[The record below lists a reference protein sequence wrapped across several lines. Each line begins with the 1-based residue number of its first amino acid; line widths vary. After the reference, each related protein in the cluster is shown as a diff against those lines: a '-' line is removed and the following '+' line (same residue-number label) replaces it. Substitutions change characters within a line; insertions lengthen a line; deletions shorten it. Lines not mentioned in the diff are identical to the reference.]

1 MYKRQ
6 VGRKIAGSNGF
17 GYGYVVGQGSSV
29 SNVTITDGGENYVTA
44 TDLETITLVGSG
56 SGLKLS
62 ITTDNDGVITGIA
75 GTTATGNGYRVG
87 DVVGIVTTL
96 GRDARI
102 SIDSITGLDT
112 LYLSN
117 VQGEKGASKTF
128 QVGAA
133 VSYYNDSG
141 TVVSL
146 GSTDITNRTIE
157 GTGLNSGSYLNIKHF
172 DHGMYS
178 NTNSVILTD
187 VEPDTTPTTLSS
199 SVTITETGTI
209 SIASTTGFDT
219 FEGQSVGVGY
229 TGYVLIGDEI
239 ISYTAVN
246 SGSLTIGTRGIDNT
260 KTQPHSFGNNV
271 YKYELGGVS
280 LRRINGVENVVS
292 NLENEIDG
300 YNVQIDMSTNG
311 NDRSGDGTTS
321 NAPKLSFNYE
331 SSVGGSN
338 VKATENLQFNELVPS
353 YDILTPSSSTNVSA
367 SVRTITGRS
376 VDGSETP
383 FVDNGFEN
391 VELNEVN
398 KLTSIRMV
406 ASEINESNKLTAL
419 PSNKS
424 FTTRIVLSSDDENL
438 SPIIYTNNSLT
449 EFRLNRLNSPVS
461 DYSADN
467 SVNSLVFDPH
477 AAIYVSNTVN
487 LTQASTSL
495 KVILDAYRHESAD
508 FRVLYSL
515 IKADSSEVKQEFELF
530 PGYDNLKLTASG
542 LSVINSA
549 NNSGRPDVIV
559 PASLEGQYR
568 EYEFTADNLEL
579 FTGYTIKIVMSGTN
593 QAYAPRIKNLRTIA
607 LI

>member
-1 MYKRQ
+1 
-6 VGRKIAGSNGF
+6 
-17 GYGYVVGQGSSV
+17 
-29 SNVTITDGGENYVTA
+29 
-44 TDLETITLVGSG
+44 
-56 SGLKLS
+56 
-62 ITTDNDGVITGIA
+62 
-75 GTTATGNGYRVG
+75 
-87 DVVGIVTTL
+87 
-96 GRDARI
+96 
-102 SIDSITGLDT
+102 
-112 LYLSN
+112 
-117 VQGEKGASKTF
+117 
-128 QVGAA
+128 
-133 VSYYNDSG
+133 
-141 TVVSL
+141 
-146 GSTDITNRTIE
+146 
-157 GTGLNSGSYLNIKHF
+157 
-172 DHGMYS
+172 MYS